1 MEKVKK
7 QNESLTITPKMFR
20 RDVRSIKA
28 KRRGFKVNSNG
39 KKFADNRFNIIG
51 FKVWDGRAIYLP
63 RNKKLKGWQKENK
76 RRKVA

>member
-1 MEKVKK
+1 MEKVQK
-7 QNESLTITPKMFR
+7 QNENKTLTPKMFR

-28 KRRGFKVNSNG
+28 YRRGFKIKANG
-39 KKFADNRFNIIG
+39 KKFAQSRFNLLG
-51 FKVWDGRAIYLP
+51 FKVWDGSAIYLP